1 MHRHA
6 SNNHYSH
13 PDDIYQDLVARAME
27 NGFVKSDRTGT
38 GTHAL
43 FGEMARY
50 NLINGRTPRLTTK
63 KLSDNPE
70 REMLWF
76 RDGTSSIKTLRDQG
90 IGIWNSWLIEGT
102 AKYAPLDYDQMTAAI
117 LKHHKLN
124 KDATVHTEVEDD
136 PAAFEGELWV
146 EVRNDHEKSLTKPCL
161 ILHFKQPCWA
171 AIHET
176 TDGSYAEMMDASMAY
191 ACKHV
196 GVDTLRLVDGD
207 IGSGGYGPQ
216 WRHWQDTQIIAR
228 CDLLSY
234 QQQGYKVK
242 GHITPETDFNSEAE
256 IQAALIK
263 VWKYKGFNNVKFTE
277 LDLDELPEQGYDV
290 RIDTTSHDIEVVY
303 HAMRDLEAIYINAA
317 SLPYIVVHREIDQL
331 ANAIELLK
339 TNPDS
344 RRIIVTAWNPAK
356 TWQAALPPCHLY
368 FQFVSHELTVEQ
380 RVRIHNDSIQLAQHD
395 ERREEHKNGLAPLV
409 LRTWNY
415 IGLAQER
422 ASGKTDEQLHAYL
435 DQLCIKRRGLSLFL
449 LMRSQ
454 DIGLGNPFNIA
465 QYAALNHMVAQV
477 VGMEPLELCWAA
489 VDAHVYNN
497 HLDAL
502 KDQVKLTPLD
512 HCIPRLKLNPTITD
526 IDAFTIDDIEVI
538 DYEHY
543 QALTDRMPVAV

>member
-1 MHRHA
+1 MHRNIT
-6 SNNHYSH
+6 NNHYGH
-13 PDDIYQDLVARAME
+13 PDEIYQGLVSRAME
-27 NGFVKSDRTGT
+27 HGFVKADRTGT

-76 RDGTSSIKTLRDQG
+76 RDGSSSIKTLRDQN

-102 AKYAPLDYDQMTAAI
+102 AKYAPLDYDQMTAAM
-117 LKHHKLN
+117 LKHHKLP
-124 KDATVHTEVEDD
+124 KDATVHSEVEDD
-136 PAAFEGELWV
+136 PAAFEGELLV
-146 EVRNDHEKSLTKPCL
+146 EVRNGHEKSLVKPCL

-176 TDGSYAEMMDASMAY
+176 TDGSYAEMMDASMTY

-196 GVDTLRLVDGD
+196 GIDTLRLVDGD

-216 WRHWQDTQIIAR
+216 WRHWQDTQIVGHADVER
-228 CDLLSY
+228 Y
-234 QQQGYKVK
+234 RRQGYKVK
-242 GHITPETDFNSEAE
+242 GAIMPETDFNNEDEIKAGLSKIWTEQGFENVTFSTEAVE
-256 IQAALIK
+256 H
-263 VWKYKGFNNVKFTE
+263 
-277 LDLDELPEQGYDV
+277 LPLHGYDV
-290 RIDTTSHDIEVVY
+290 DVDQKSIKARYHDESC
-303 HAMRDLEAIYINAA
+303 LEALYIKLADV
-317 SLPYIVVHREIDQL
+317 PRIVMHREIDQL

-368 FQFVSHELTVEQ
+368 FQFVSHELSVEQ
-380 RVRIHNDSIQLAQHD
+380 RVRIHNDRTQLAQHD
-395 ERREEHKNGLAPLV
+395 ERREEQKNGFANLV
-409 LRTWNY
+409 LRTWNF

-422 ASGKTDEQLHAYL
+422 ASGKTDEQLHAEL
-435 DQLCIKRRGLSLFL
+435 DQLRIKRRGLSLFVL
-449 LMRSQ
+449 LRSN
-454 DIGLGNPFNIA
+454 DLGLGQPFNVA

-477 VGMEPLELCWAA
+477 VGMEPLELCWTA

-497 HLDAL
+497 HLEAL
-502 KDQVKLTPLD
+502 KDQVQLTPLD
-512 HCIPRLKLNPTITD
+512 HCIPRLKLNPKITD

-543 QALTDRMPVAV
+543 KALTDRMPVAV

>member
-1 MHRHA
+1 MHRNIT
-6 SNNHYSH
+6 NNHYGH
-13 PDDIYQDLVARAME
+13 PDEIYQDLVSRAME
-27 NGFVKSDRTGT
+27 HGFVKADRTGT

-70 REMLWF
+70 REILWF
-76 RDGTSSIKTLRDQG
+76 RDGSSSIKTLRDQN

-102 AKYAPLDYDQMTAAI
+102 AKYAPLDYDQMTAAM
-117 LKHHKLN
+117 LKHHKLP
-124 KDATVHTEVEDD
+124 KDAAVHSEVEDD
-136 PAAFEGELWV
+136 PAAFEGELLV
-146 EVRNDHEKSLTKPCL
+146 EVRNGHEKSLAKPCL

-196 GVDTLRLVDGD
+196 GIDTLRLVDGD

-216 WRHWQDTQIIAR
+216 WRHWQDTQIVDHDQV
-228 CDLLSY
+228 DLY
-234 QQQGYKVK
+234 RK
-242 GHITPETDFNSEAE
+242 
-256 IQAALIK
+256 
-263 VWKYKGFNNVKFTE
+263 
-277 LDLDELPEQGYDV
+277 QGYDSV
-290 RIDTTSHDIEVVY
+290 GMTFSEIADKPLLADKVI
-303 HAMRDLEAIYINAA
+303 M
-317 SLPYIVVHREIDQL
+317 HREIDQL

-368 FQFVSHELTVEQ
+368 FQFVSHELSVEQ
-380 RVRIHNDSIQLAQHD
+380 RVRIHNDRTQLAQHD
-395 ERREEHKNGLAPLV
+395 ERREEQKNGFANLV
-409 LRTWNY
+409 LRTWNF

-422 ASGKTDEQLHAYL
+422 ASGKTDEQLHAEL
-435 DQLCIKRRGLSLFL
+435 DQLRIKRRGLSLFVL
-449 LMRSQ
+449 LRSN
-454 DIGLGNPFNIA
+454 DLGLGQPFNVA

-477 VGMEPLELCWAA
+477 VGMEPLELCWTA

-502 KDQVKLTPLD
+502 KDQVQLTPLD
-512 HCIPRLKLNPTITD
+512 HCIPRLKLNPKITD

-543 QALTDRMPVAV
+543 KALTDRMPVAV